1 MTTKGHQTIL
11 LALLVLGWG
20 CRSAPELPEPPDLSE
35 TREYWVHPE
44 GQEEMLSDSAALTR
58 DPRNVVRARM
68 NTLSSFQDSYVVG
81 AGDVIEIIYNFRY
94 ELTPEEYIIEIQD
107 DLQVEFLFNPEL
119 SRKATVRMDGK
130 ITLPLIGEI
139 EAANS
144 TAPEL
149 GQRITERSR
158 RFIKN
163 PEVSVNVIRGN
174 VKIDELKK
182 AITTAERGQSKI
194 VPVRPDGMISLPLIG
209 DVQAAGLT
217 IPEIRYEVNRAYAPL
232 VRNLETSVIL
242 QQVIS
247 PRIFVLGEVERPGVY
262 PTSGPVT
269 TLQAVTMAGGLKDS
283 AKRNSVVVLR
293 DVGLPVPRGIRIDFD
308 QLFNLKESS
317 LSQAWEKRKQELA
330 EMMGE
335 SRDSEAA
342 ERLYAGLGN
351 WNFINNDLVL
361 QTNDI
366 VYVPKT
372 FISGVNTFIDQWFT
386 QGLYSLLPADSTMQF
401 ILDTWDVIHIDE
413 RRRYQINET
422 ID

>member
-1 MTTKGHQTIL
+1 MTRLKNIIL
-11 LALLVLGWG
+11 LVFLIFGWG
-20 CRSAPELPEPPDLSE
+20 CGSTPELPAPPDLSE
-35 TREYWVHPE
+35 TRDYWIHPE
-44 GQEEMLSDSAALTR
+44 GQAEMLADSAAVTR

-68 NTLSSFQDSYVVG
+68 NTLSSFQEGYVVG

-107 DLQVEFLFNPEL
+107 ELQVEFLFNPEL
-119 SRKATVRMDGK
+119 ARKVTVRMDGK
-130 ITLPLIGEI
+130 ITLPLVGEI
-139 EAANS
+139 PAANS
-144 TAPEL
+144 TASEL
-149 GQRITERSR
+149 SR
-158 RFIKN
+158 LINEQTRYFIKN
-163 PEVSVNVIRGN
+163 PEVSVTVVRGN

-182 AITTAERGQSKI
+182 AITTSERGQSKI

-242 QQVIS
+242 QQLVS
-247 PRIFVLGEVERPGVY
+247 PRIFVLGEVESPGVY
-262 PTSGPVT
+262 PTTGPVT

-283 AKRNSVVVLR
+283 ACRDSVVVLR

-308 QLFNLKESS
+308 QLFNLKDSS
-317 LSQAWEKRKQELA
+317 LSRAWEKRKDELA

-335 SRDSEAA
+335 SRDSEAT
-342 ERLYAGLGN
+342 ERLYAGLGD
-351 WNFINNDLVL
+351 WKFIHNDLVL

-372 FISGVNTFIDQWFT
+372 FIAGVNTFIDQWFT
-386 QGLYSLLPADSTMQF
+386 QGLYSLLPDDSTMGF

-413 RRRYQINET
+413 RRRYQVQESN
-422 ID
+422 D